1 MPLFLLAALGW
12 AKKALTAILDLARR
26 YPREMAIVAL
36 LCLAAWLWQG
46 WNKANA
52 YSAALISASDK
63 ASAAF
68 RAQIKAQQ
76 DSYNILAKETDREH
90 KKALAD
96 AGDRTDRFIA
106 ANRVRPQ
113 ACRPDRATQ
122 ASQDQAAAAP
132 QVSAPDAV
140 LVDASDVR
148 ACSAAAVYAQS
159 SYEWAQGL
167 VAKGLAE

>member
-1 MPLFLLAALGW
+1 MPLFILTALGW
-12 AKKALTAILDLARR
+12 AKAALTAILDLARR

-46 WNKANA
+46 WNKAEA

-76 DSYNILAKETDREH
+76 ESYNILAKETDREH

-106 ANRVRPQ
+106 ARRVRPETCG
-113 ACRPDRATQ
+113 AASPPQ
-122 ASQDQAAAAP
+122 ASQGEDPRAPEAAP
-132 QVSAPDAV
+132 ADAV
-140 LVDASDVR
+140 LVEAGDVR

-159 SYEWAQGL
+159 SYEWGQKL
-167 VAKGLAE
+167 LRDGLAE